1 MTEEKFNE
9 IAEELR
15 NSGYNFVL
23 VLEKEN
29 DIYSQ
34 TSVTTDSKLKNIQ
47 KETIKASVKLS
58 KIGRGLV
65 FPGQIEIK

>member
-1 MTEEKFNE
+1 MTEKKFNE

-23 VLEKEN
+23 VLEKGN

-34 TSVTTDSKLKNIQ
+34 TSVSSDSKLKNIQ

-58 KIGRGLV
+58 KIGRELI
-65 FPGQIEIK
+65 FPGQVEIK